1 MLGTFL
7 QLLALGLAGYFAF
20 ILGGMAALGLVLC
33 AALMFVGIVVERTFM

>member
-20 ILGGMAALGLVLC
+20 ILGGIAALGLILC
-33 AALMFVGIVVERTFM
+33 AALMFVGILVERTFM

>member
-20 ILGGMAALGLVLC
+20 TLGGVAALGLILC
-33 AALMFVGIVVERTFM
+33 AALMFVGVVVEKTFM

>member
-20 ILGGMAALGLVLC
+20 SLGGMAALGLILC

>member
-20 ILGGMAALGLVLC
+20 ILGGIAALGLVLC

>member
-20 ILGGMAALGLVLC
+20 ILGGIAALGIILC

>member
-20 ILGGMAALGLVLC
+20 ILGGIAALGRILC
-33 AALMFVGIVVERTFM
+33 AALMFVGVVVERTFM

>member
-20 ILGGMAALGLVLC
+20 ILGGIAAVGLILC

>member
-20 ILGGMAALGLVLC
+20 ILGGIAALGLILC
-33 AALMFVGIVVERTFM
+33 AALMFVGIVVERTVM